1 MDSLYNCPQQS
12 RQERDPQRVDVVAAK
27 MSISLILNDNEI
39 DGGPQ
44 EAGMLPIRRCNTEPS
59 RSGSVQSPPL
69 SPCLS
74 TASTCSERSSSS
86 TGKKRHPPR
95 QGYTNEQALFIW
107 WHRDDKCLPWSKV
120 ERAYQRYFGYTRKT
134 GGLQCK
140 YYRILDR
147 YGVVKVRDQKRWQL
161 REGRKDPA
169 RKFGMEATTKLW
181 FCWMDARH
189 LD

>member
-1 MDSLYNCPQQS
+1 MDT
-12 RQERDPQRVDVVAAK
+12 VADK
-27 MSISLILNDNEI
+27 MSISLILNDNEL
-39 DGGPQ
+39 DLGPQ
-44 EAGMLPIRRCNTEPS
+44 EAGVMPRRGSNTDAS
-59 RSGSVQSPPL
+59 LSGSAQSPPL

-74 TASTCSERSSSS
+74 TASTCSHRSSSS
-86 TGKKRHPPR
+86 AGKKRNPPR

-107 WHRDDKCLPWSKV
+107 WHRDDKSLSWSKV
-120 ERAYQRYFGYTRKT
+120 ERAYQRYFGYRRKT

-147 YGVVKVRDQKRWQL
+147 YGVIKVRDQKRWQL

-169 RKFGMEATTKLW
+169 RKFGMEATTKLRYR
-181 FCWMDARH
+181 WMDARH